1 MRPFSSRH
9 VDDTPRWMGT
19 GDAMTDH
26 RQSTNPR
33 RWATTAVAAAVFGLL
48 IVSAAGA
55 ADRVVLGE
63 YFTNL
68 Y

>member
-1 MRPFSSRH
+1 MFERHPF
-9 VDDTPRWMGT
+9 TEI
-19 GDAMTDH
+19 
-26 RQSTNPR
+26 R
-33 RWATTAVAAAVFGLL
+33 RWAAPALFAAAYLML
-48 IVSAAGA
+48 IVSVAGA

>member
-1 MRPFSSRH
+1 MVERH
-9 VDDTPRWMGT
+9 PC
-19 GDAMTDH
+19 
-26 RQSTNPR
+26 SENR
-33 RWATTAVAAAVFGLL
+33 RWAAPAIFAALAVML

-63 YFTNL
+63 YFTNI

>member
-1 MRPFSSRH
+1 MVERH
-9 VDDTPRWMGT
+9 RFTEI
-19 GDAMTDH
+19 
-26 RQSTNPR
+26 R
-33 RWATTAVAAAVFGLL
+33 RWAPPAVLTAAVVML

-68 Y
+68 F

>member
-1 MRPFSSRH
+1 MDRFQLSSH
-9 VDDTPRWMGT
+9 
-19 GDAMTDH
+19 
-26 RQSTNPR
+26 R
-33 RWATTAVAAAVFGLL
+33 RWAASVIFAAAFVML

-68 Y
+68 V

>member
-1 MRPFSSRH
+1 MVERHPF
-9 VDDTPRWMGT
+9 TEI
-19 GDAMTDH
+19 
-26 RQSTNPR
+26 R
-33 RWATTAVAAAVFGLL
+33 RWAAPAVFAAAIVLL

-63 YFTNL
+63 YFTNI

>member
-1 MRPFSSRH
+1 MAERHPF
-9 VDDTPRWMGT
+9 TEI
-19 GDAMTDH
+19 
-26 RQSTNPR
+26 R
-33 RWATTAVAAAVFGLL
+33 RWAASAIFAVAIVSL

-63 YFTNL
+63 YFTSI

>member
-1 MRPFSSRH
+1 MVERH
-9 VDDTPRWMGT
+9 P
-19 GDAMTDH
+19 
-26 RQSTNPR
+26 STEIR
-33 RWATTAVAAAVFGLL
+33 RWAVPAVFAAVTVML

-63 YFTNL
+63 YFTSI

>member
-1 MRPFSSRH
+1 MTARH
-9 VDDTPRWMGT
+9 RDTGNR
-19 GDAMTDH
+19 H
-26 RQSTNPR
+26 
-33 RWATTAVAAAVFGLL
+33 WAAPALLAAAFVMLTSSL
-48 IVSAAGA
+48 AGA

>member
-1 MRPFSSRH
+1 MVERHPF
-9 VDDTPRWMGT
+9 
-19 GDAMTDH
+19 
-26 RQSTNPR
+26 NEIR
-33 RWATTAVAAAVFGLL
+33 RWAAPAVFAAAIVLL

-68 Y
+68 F

>member
-1 MRPFSSRH
+1 MVERH
-9 VDDTPRWMGT
+9 SFTEI
-19 GDAMTDH
+19 
-26 RQSTNPR
+26 R
-33 RWATTAVAAAVFGLL
+33 RWAAAAISAAATVML

-63 YFTNL
+63 YFTSI

>member
-1 MRPFSSRH
+1 MTE
-9 VDDTPRWMGT
+9 TPQTIRT
-19 GDAMTDH
+19 H
-26 RQSTNPR
+26 RR
-33 RWATTAVAAAVFGLL
+33 LTAGPLTILAIVLAA
-48 IVSAAGA
+48 SAAGA